1 MGNEMTPTMLIKII
15 FPILLS
21 TCTLAFAK
29 EKPGEKQQ
37 NLARD
42 YVLASCIIHAYPNTP
57 LASEAEVWA
66 TGIVEQGGGLR
77 YDDYPALA
85 ALVKQAPAPLSSQ
98 QGLTMRMQNCVE
110 FVRSAHFTSLLRKT
124 LKR

>member
-1 MGNEMTPTMLIKII
+1 MTQIMPIKII
-15 FPILLS
+15 FSILLATS
-21 TCTLAFAK
+21 SLVFAK

-57 LASEAEVWA
+57 LATEADIWA
-66 TGIVEQGGGLR
+66 AGIVEQGGGLR

-98 QGLTMRMQNCVE
+98 QGVTMRMQNCVE